1 MSDKDNKTDVISR
14 APSLLSIG
22 PSLLASKDF
31 DKLYSQGMGLIEEV
45 AAYLDGEGRKQSRE
59 LNREAAFV
67 YASESMRLTTRLMQM
82 ASWLLLQR
90 AVREGEVT
98 SQSALDEKEKI
109 KFFRSTYDKS
119 GPGWSDLPPKLL
131 DYIEKGERLYERV
144 IRFDRLD
151 RLENESVEEIQ
162 IEAEKSLEAAGGIA
176 EQFSRLNAA
185 FGKDKKSD

>member
-1 MSDKDNKTDVISR
+1 MSDKDNKADAIS
-14 APSLLSIG
+14 IV

-45 AAYLDGEGRKQSRE
+45 AAYLDGEGRKESRK

-90 AVREGEVT
+90 AIREGEIT

-109 KFFRSTYDKS
+109 KFFTSTSNKS
-119 GPGWSDLPPKLL
+119 GPGWSELPKELL
-131 DYIEKGERLYERV
+131 SYIEKGERLYEQV
-144 IRFDRLD
+144 IRFDRL
-151 RLENESVEEIQ
+151 EKET
-162 IEAEKSLEAAGGIA
+162 IETTQSKEGNSLDAVGGIA

-185 FGKDKKSD
+185 FGKDKKPD

>member
-1 MSDKDNKTDVISR
+1 MSDKDNKTDATSIG
-14 APSLLSIG
+14 PNLLSIG

-31 DKLYSQGMGLIEEV
+31 DRLYSQGMGLIEEV

-90 AVREGEVT
+90 AIREGEVT
-98 SQSALDEKEKI
+98 SNNVIDEKEKI
-109 KFFRSTYDKS
+109 KFLTSTSDKS
-119 GPGWSDLPPKLL
+119 GPGWSDLPSKLL
-131 DYIEKGERLYERV
+131 DYIEKGEHLYERV
-144 IRFDRLD
+144 IRVDRLD
-151 RLENESVEEIQ
+151 NESIEEIQ
-162 IEAEKSLEAAGGIA
+162 VEAEKSLEVAGGIA